1 MRENYLKRNE
11 ETLIYI
17 LNICDLENEVLMM
30 SIDKRNKNVRVST
43 LNHWKGNNKTK
54 CFNCY
59 CAQN

>member
-17 LNICDLENEVLMM
+17 LNICDLENEVLMV
-30 SIDKRNKNVRVST
+30 SIDKRKKNVRVST
-43 LNHWKGNNKTK
+43 LNYWKENKTK